1 MVNSREMT
9 DAVSGEKVTA
19 KELERMFRGTPP
31 VPENNFR
38 HYAVLVPLIQR
49 EDGVHVLYEVRAKN
63 LDRQPGE
70 ICFPGGMQEPGETY
84 EQCALREAW
93 EEISLPPERV
103 DVLSELTVIYGVG
116 RFAMHCFIGLVDGE
130 TEDSIESCHDEV
142 DQIFTVP
149 LEDLLNAE
157 PEDYRASLIQYG
169 PEDFPYERVVGADS
183 YPWSKMTSPVPV
195 YDVNGWAIW
204 GLTGRVTK
212 VLVEEIRKR
221 QSAASGEGTL
231 IIEAKA

>member
-1 MVNSREMT
+1 MS
-9 DAVSGEKVTA
+9 EKAVTA
-19 KELERMFRGTPP
+19 EELRKMFAGTAP

-38 HYAVLVPLIQR
+38 HYGILVPLIRR
-49 EDGVHVLYEVRAKN
+49 EDGIHVLYEVRAKD

-93 EEISLPPERV
+93 EEIGLESEKV
-103 DVLSELTVIYGVG
+103 EVLNELTVIYGVG
-116 RFAMHCFIGLVDGE
+116 RFAMHCFTGLVDAEAADGLQI
-130 TEDSIESCHDEV
+130 SAAEV
-142 DQIFTVP
+142 EQVFEVP
-149 LEDLLNAE
+149 LADLLAAE
-157 PEDYRASLIQYG
+157 PEDYRAKLIQYG
-169 PEDFPYERVVGADS
+169 PDDFPYERVIGAES

-221 QSAASGEGTL
+221 RG
-231 IIEAKA
+231 